1 MKNIQNWEKFNETY
15 SKELSGQESINEGI
29 IVDILKL
36 PFKVLGFILK
46 PIGGLIGKVIYKNM
60 SVESKWKAINLVLTS
75 LETISLGI
83 VEAKQTLKKSENLT
97 PNEKRDLEKKVS
109 KFKSKYPEGFNFNKE
124 KQKIV
129 DGLEKAIG
137 KTKDEKKFED
147 LEWLLKKVKAFT
159 PMKRKSFNTTELENI
174 IIEFE

>member
-1 MKNIQNWEKFNETY
+1 
-15 SKELSGQESINEGI
+15 
-29 IVDILKL
+29 
-36 PFKVLGFILK
+36 
-46 PIGGLIGKVIYKNM
+46 M

-137 KTKDEKKFED
+137 KTKDEKKLED

-159 PMKRKSFNTTELENI
+159 PMKRRSFNTTELENI